1 MLTNCK
7 EIFMLSK
14 SKTKLKKNKQKN
26 ERNETKSIKLVNF
39 KLQER
44 ETNNRT

>member
-1 MLTNCK
+1 MLTDCK

-14 SKTKLKKNKQKN
+14 TKTKKKS
-26 ERNETKSIKLVNF
+26 ETKSEKLVNS
-39 KLQER
+39 KLHER